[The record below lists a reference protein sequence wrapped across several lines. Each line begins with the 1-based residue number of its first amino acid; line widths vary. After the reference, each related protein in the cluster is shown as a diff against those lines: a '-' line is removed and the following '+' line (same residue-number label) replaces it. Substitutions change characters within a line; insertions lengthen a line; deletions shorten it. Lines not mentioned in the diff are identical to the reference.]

1 MSGEAQL
8 KVDDV
13 SRRAAM
19 DGFAEVAE
27 HTPAMLWRGDEAGKC
42 VYLNKAM
49 RAFWGV
55 PDDGIGSFTW
65 ASTLLE
71 EDAPKVF
78 GPFSAGMASQTGFEC
93 EARYRRADGAIRI
106 LKTQANPHFVGGA
119 FTGMVGV
126 NVDVTDERR
135 AQIELSESEAR
146 VRALADNLP
155 YGMVYQIVR
164 DANGVRRFSFVSSR
178 CKELNGIDAEAAMA
192 NPALLHSQILEEDR
206 AAFTGA
212 EEAAFAAMKPFEA
225 EARIRKPDGEVR
237 WYRCASAPRQLS
249 DGSVVWDG
257 VQVDIHDMKV
267 AEERRMLLMKEMS
280 HRIKNNLSTVLSI
293 ATQTGRHAADYAAFN
308 KSFQSRLVA
317 LAKSHELLMKD
328 VRGTVDL
335 REILEAELL
344 PYSVDTALGRTL
356 TLNGEAVRLSSRAAV
371 GFGLVVHELATNAAK
386 YGAYAGAG
394 AIDVSWRVSDGP
406 IELQWRERGGPVVSE
421 PLKTGFGSKLI
432 DSVLRGE
439 LGGAVE
445 ARFAPQGFEADLRF
459 QRVSPGEDG

>member
-1 MSGEAQL
+1 
-8 KVDDV
+8 
-13 SRRAAM
+13 
-19 DGFAEVAE
+19 
-27 HTPAMLWRGDEAGKC
+27 
-42 VYLNKAM
+42 
-49 RAFWGV
+49 
-55 PDDGIGSFTW
+55 
-65 ASTLLE
+65 
-71 EDAPKVF
+71 
-78 GPFSAGMASQTGFEC
+78 
-93 EARYRRADGAIRI
+93 
-106 LKTQANPHFVGGA
+106 
-119 FTGMVGV
+119 MVGV

-135 AQIELSESEAR
+135 AQTELSESEAR

-164 DANGVRRFSFVSSR
+164 DANGVRHFSFVSSR

-192 NPALLHSQILEEDR
+192 NPALLHSQILDEDR
-206 AAFTGA
+206 AAFTAA

-237 WYRCASAPRQLS
+237 WYRCASAPRQIS

-257 VQVDIHDMKV
+257 VQIDIHDMKV

-293 ATQTGRHAADYAAFN
+293 ATQTGRHAADYATFN

-317 LAKSHELLMKD
+317 LAKSHDLLMKD
-328 VRGTVDL
+328 VRGTADL

-356 TLNGEAVRLSSRAAV
+356 TLSGEAVRLSSRAAV

-394 AIDVSWRVSDGP
+394 SIDVSWRVSDGP
-406 IELQWRERGGPVVSE
+406 IVLQWRERGGPVVAQ
-421 PLKTGFGSKLI
+421 PLKSGFGSRLI

-439 LGGAVE
+439 LRGAVE
-445 ARFAPQGFEADLRF
+445 ARFAPHGFEAELQF